1 MVKGSLGI
9 LATPNAPKAAGHG
22 AAPAH
27 HEGTADEGAAAPD
40 GTVGITLGDMWVKST
55 SPTAKAGK
63 VTFQVKNDGA
73 AMHGFA
79 IVKAPAEVSGGML
92 DESTFLAK
100 GGDLAAGASETVT
113 AELEAGEYEL
123 VCFLAGHYMA
133 GQKLE
138 FTVE

>member
-27 HEGTADEGAAAPD
+27 DESAAEGAAAPA
-40 GTVGITLGDMWVKST
+40 GTVGITLGDMWIKAT
-55 SPTAKAGK
+55 TPTAKAGK
-63 VTFQVKNDGA
+63 VTFDIKNEGA

-79 IVKAPAEVSGGML
+79 IVKAPAEVSGGMI

-100 GGDLAAGASETVT
+100 GGNLAAGATETVT
-113 AELEAGEYEL
+113 AELEPGDYEL

-133 GQKLE
+133 GQKLP
-138 FTVE
+138 FKVE